1 MKTRRLLA
9 YSYSFDFYFRLNP
22 CASVH
27 NFTIR
32 IFNAIRS
39 CEVRFEVSDPTSDVS
54 DAMCSYLSVL
64 TAVRVPS
71 IFLCSGFCFRNERVL
86 DLSLGKAWFR

>member
-9 YSYSFDFYFRLNP
+9 YSYYSFDFYFRLNP
-22 CASVH
+22 SASVH
-27 NFTIR
+27 NCTIR

-54 DAMCSYLSVL
+54 DAMCSYLYVL
-64 TAVRVPS
+64 TAVRAP
-71 IFLCSGFCFRNERVL
+71 LCSGFCFRKG
-86 DLSLGKAWFR
+86 S